1 MPRMDRE
8 LSTPQDPKHAAP
20 WALVILIALIVY
32 VGGYAIGIGNVA
44 WQRKHLQDLFV
55 A

>member
-1 MPRMDRE
+1 MDH
-8 LSTPQDPKHAAP
+8 STRSEACSS
-20 WALVILIALIVY
+20 LGIVILIALIVY